1 MSFRELVAVLWR
13 RRLLLATLVVVSVI
27 AVYLAGRP
35 SGAVGDTYGGR
46 VALSILDSDDGGE
59 SVDFY
64 SFVTNQTDDIAIP
77 VAEDL
82 GEGVYGRTPTI
93 DVLRLTVAASTIPE
107 LGTITIDVAS
117 QPDEDTAALVLEKY
131 SEYLIEYSRD
141 RRVSEHEEDL
151 ARLAAREVAVRE
163 RIAALSASLDALR
176 ARQSLEDQQA
186 GRSLDPVLEA
196 ELSSSLSSLQTI
208 LAENDRLSGLT
219 ESDLT
224 PLSVTSPPSVV
235 VEERPPSPL
244 SFRARLLLAVV
255 LAGLLGVVLAFAL
268 DRVDTRLH
276 DRKTTEAAYGLP
288 VFATVPPLSWRRRRG
303 HQILADT
310 HPGAAVSEA
319 YRLLRSNL
327 ARARRLQLAATGS
340 QLEQASGGTV
350 VLVGSAS
357 ERSGKTT
364 AVANLAAAAVDAGRS
379 VLVVNADLRQPA
391 VQLYFGVKERV
402 GLTDA
407 VDAIEESPS
416 AGIDLGRYTQT
427 TSVEQVDLLPSGHP
441 VSNPGERLSLARPL
455 FEQARARYE
464 LILVDTP
471 AMLAG
476 NDVSELM
483 PFVDLVLVVAKAGS
497 TTIEEGQWTAE
508 IVERLQ
514 APACGVALIGAH
526 SDLERTK
533 LSQRLKRRVLK
544 ALGRTDPFAVVEA
557 DAAES
562 DAEVAQVSEW
572 MHSATA
578 DHPVG
583 QSQPETAEKGPQPD
597 NGAVAQHQSNGS
609 ALGAHSGDGNR
620 TPEESSPSGNG
631 STKRAEA
638 DDSGINWFD
647 ATTEIRLPIG
657 KQSKSSPRSENI
669 GLAPLD
675 GLIDE
680 DEA

>member
-13 RRLLLATLVVVSVI
+13 RRWLLALLVVFSVV
-27 AVYLAGRP
+27 AVYLVGRP
-35 SGAVGDTYGGR
+35 AGATGDTFGGR
-46 VALSILDSDDGGE
+46 VALSILDSDEGGE

-64 SFVTNQTDDIAIP
+64 SFVTNQTDDIARP

-82 GEGVYGRTPTI
+82 GEGVYGRTSTI

-117 QPDEDTAALVLEKY
+117 QPDEDTAALVLDKY

-151 ARLAAREVAVRE
+151 ARLTAREVAIRE
-163 RIAALSASLDALR
+163 RIGELSDSLDTLR
-176 ARQSLEDQQA
+176 SRQSLEDQQA
-186 GRSLDPVLEA
+186 GRPLDPVLEA
-196 ELSSSLSSLQTI
+196 ELSSSLGSLQTV

-219 ESDLT
+219 DSDLT

-255 LAGLLGVVLAFAL
+255 LAVLLGVVLAFAL

-276 DRKTTEAAYGLP
+276 DRKTTEAAFGLP

-340 QLEQASGGTV
+340 QLEQSGGGTV
-350 VLVGSAS
+350 ILVGSAS

-364 AVANLAAAAVDAGRS
+364 TVVNLAAAAVDAGRS

-391 VQLYFGVKERV
+391 VQLYLGVGERV

-416 AGIDLGRYTQT
+416 SGIDLGRYTQKT
-427 TSVEQVDLLPSGHP
+427 TVDQVDLLPSGHP

-455 FEQARARYE
+455 FEQARTGYE

-476 NDVSELM
+476 NDVGELM

-508 IVERLQ
+508 IAERLQ
-514 APACGVALIGAH
+514 APVCGVALIGAH

-533 LSQRLKRRVLK
+533 LSQRLKRRVTR
-544 ALGRTDPFAVVEA
+544 ALGRTDPFA
-557 DAAES
+557 AAEVDPGEP

-578 DHPVG
+578 DRQAG
-583 QSQPETAEKGPQPD
+583 ESPQGAAAKDPQAAD
-597 NGAVAQHQSNGS
+597 GAVAPLQPNGS
-609 ALGAHSGDGNR
+609 ARQGHLDDGVS
-620 TPEESSPSGNG
+620 TQLESSASGNG
-631 STKRAEA
+631 SANVGKA

-647 ATTEIRLPIG
+647 ATAEIRLPI
-657 KQSKSSPRSENI
+657 QRQAKSSPGSENI